1 MKIALYIEDG
11 SEQVVLTPE
20 DEAERKLLD
29 LVGKETRHAKIY
41 RGSFYRCQGG
51 YVRQG
56 SDDQSAIIVL
66 RDA

>member
-1 MKIALYIEDG
+1 
-11 SEQVVLTPE
+11 VVLTPE